1 MKARR
6 SKIKQE
12 AAASM
17 IEMALLI
24 ALVSII
30 AIPSVSWV
38 GESVDQRLDE
48 TAASLTGEEII
59 PPCDPQHPDWPDC

>member
-48 TAASLTGEEII
+48 TAASLTGEEVIECGEWPL
-59 PPCDPQHPDWPDC
+59 PPC